1 MLLTLASLITFI
13 IVVMGQMPWKGNN
26 APVTALGRDLY
37 FFKADTSNI
46 TLDQKTIL
54 DKLPENVPM
63 PSSDILD
70 AIQGTANSGV
80 LKDFYQ
86 VGLFSYCEGDRDEK
100 TGKETITYCSP
111 RKFQFYFNPMEVWQ
125 LKNTSIQ
132 NVLGEDFDKGMNVYK
147 KVAGWMN
154 WAFVITLI
162 LTAAEFVIGIFA
174 IFSRWGS
181 LVTTIVSSAQTVF
194 AIAAAATATAIYTTL
209 LTAFKSVLAPLSKF
223 PKLHHT

>member
-1 MLLTLASLITFI
+1 
-13 IVVMGQMPWKGNN
+13 
-26 APVTALGRDLY
+26 
-37 FFKADTSNI
+37 
-46 TLDQKTIL
+46 
-54 DKLPENVPM
+54 M

-132 NVLGEDFDKGMNVYK
+132 NVLGEDFDKGMNLYK

-162 LTAAEFVIGIFA
+162 LTAAEFVIGFFA

-181 LVTTIVSSAQTVF
+181 LITTIISSAQTVF
-194 AIAAAATATAIYTTL
+194 AIAAASTATAIYTTL
-209 LTAFKSVLAPLSKF
+209 LTAFKSVLAPLSKS